1 MSRRH
6 DITDQLGYIF
16 VGFAFAVIAVIV
28 VAASA
33 PDSAPVQWLEYSSID
48 GEHCP
53 GDVVPYSVVLQIDKA
68 GPVYAT
74 SSILRADD
82 NADVESYRN
91 DPWAAEW
98 SRRTG
103 LPIAGDTVRG
113 QLLGDVFLT
122 VVAQSGVLFV
132 DKDFSFTIPDL
143 PPGKYVR
150 NVAAGMFGV
159 DGTTVIRSQPFT
171 VAPDCGD

>member
-1 MSRRH
+1 MTKRLH
-6 DITDQLGYIF
+6 DWLPGIF
-16 VGFAFAVIAVIV
+16 VGFAFASLVVIV
-28 VAASA
+28 LASTG
-33 PDSAPVQWLEYSSID
+33 PDSSPVTWLEYTSID

-53 GDVVPYSVVLQIDKA
+53 GDVVPYSVVLQVERA

-74 SSILRADD
+74 SAILRADD
-82 NADVESYRN
+82 NAEVESYRL

-98 SRRTG
+98 SERTG

-113 QLLGDVFLT
+113 QAMGDVFLT
-122 VVAQSGVLFV
+122 VIAQDGVLFV
-132 DKDFSFTIPDL
+132 DKDFSFTVPDL

-159 DGTTVIRSQPFT
+159 DGTTTIRSQPFT
-171 VAPDCGD
+171 VATDCGD